1 MIWAIPGKN
10 TLSSKCYNLPGKI
23 PIFLFGFVQL
33 YLPQGPDDDQRGRKT
48 EEAGRKKTK
57 GTGQG
62 SKAEKIAEKNQQNC
76 LYLLAIVKA
85 IHINSIRPKSD
96 DQTSR

>member
-1 MIWAIPGKN
+1 MIWAIPSKN
-10 TLSSKCYNLPGKI
+10 TLSSRCYNLQGKV
-23 PIFLFGFVQL
+23 PIFLFGQL

-48 EEAGRKKTK
+48 EEAGGKKTK

-85 IHINSIRPKSD
+85 IYKFNMLKKR
-96 DQTSR
+96 

>member
-10 TLSSKCYNLPGKI
+10 TLSSRCYNLSGKI
-23 PIFLFGFVQL
+23 PIFLFGQL
-33 YLPQGPDDDQRGRKT
+33 YSPQGPDDDQRGRKT

-62 SKAEKIAEKNQQNC
+62 SKAEKIAPELRAFR
-76 LYLLAIVKA
+76 LYFLTLFY
-85 IHINSIRPKSD
+85 N
-96 DQTSR
+96 

>member
-10 TLSSKCYNLPGKI
+10 TLSTRCYNWPGKV
-23 PIFLFGFVQL
+23 PIFLFGQL

-48 EEAGRKKTK
+48 EEAGGKKTK

-62 SKAEKIAEKNQQNC
+62 SKAEKIAPE
-76 LYLLAIVKA
+76 LLAFRFYFLTLFY
-85 IHINSIRPKSD
+85 N
-96 DQTSR
+96 